1 MRFWELK
8 GSLDL
13 FSPSF
18 DSDPPLRTQ
27 NIKSDRTQTDMSQSL
42 ITIDTN
48 VITVM

>member
-13 FSPSF
+13 ISPSF

-27 NIKSDRTQTDMSQSL
+27 NIKSDRTQLTYL
-42 ITIDTN
+42 N
-48 VITVM
+48 L